1 MLLLR
6 AKRKRMINKYFFAI
20 VLFVLVV
27 VSLTCVDVVKTYS
40 DIKDIVSSSVEPI
53 VVVVPQK
60 HFGLLEVYFVD
71 VGQGDCTIYSYNKVN
86 NMIIDAGSGT
96 ALSRVMNFINSIGI
110 KKFDIVI
117 ATHPDEDHIGSLD
130 DVINTFGA
138 NKVYAPKITKDT
150 VAFDNFATAVKNQ
163 GIKIAVPVSGESFF
177 LGDISFKIL
186 APNGSEYDATN
197 NYSIVTRVTYGQ
209 NSFLNMGDAEALSE
223 KEILSR
229 GYELN
234 SDVVKI
240 GHHGSKTSTSEE
252 FYSRINP
259 AYSVVSVGK
268 DNKYDHPDQ
277 EIIDRISLDS
287 IVYRTD
293 LKGTVSFSSENGERF
308 SVWTSK

>member
-1 MLLLR
+1 
-6 AKRKRMINKYFFAI
+6 MIRKYFFIIALL
-20 VLFVLVV
+20 VFVIG
-27 VSLTCVDVVKTYS
+27 SLACVDAVKTYS
-40 DIKDIVSSSVEPI
+40 DIKDIVSPVTKTI
-53 VVVVPQK
+53 VVVPRNVS
-60 HFGLLEVYFVD
+60 GLLEVYFVD

-86 NMIIDAGSGT
+86 NMIIDAGSGS
-96 ALSRVMNFINSIGI
+96 ALSKVMGFINNLGI

-130 DVINTFGA
+130 DVIDAFGA

-163 GIKIAVPVSGESFF
+163 GIKITIPISGESFF
-177 LGDISFKIL
+177 LGDVSFKIL
-186 APNGSEYDATN
+186 APNSNEYDITN

-209 NSFLNMGDAEALSE
+209 NSFLNMGDAEAMSE
-223 KEILSR
+223 KEVLSK

-234 SDVVKI
+234 SGVVKI

-259 AYSVVSVGK
+259 AYSIVSVGK
-268 DNKYDHPDQ
+268 DNKYGHPDK
-277 EIIDRISLDS
+277 EIMDLISLSS

-293 LKGTVSFSSENGERF
+293 LKGTVSFSSENGERV